1 MAPDMLAKDH
11 TFSCP
16 TTNGIVPPGE
26 KKFVSVFFHPE
37 TLDIRTI
44 DYLSIMPSGCA
55 SHTLLKVVGFCRGTG
70 NPRML
75 PGLWGPELPAFRAE
89 QGSLPAFKGV
99 TPPCPSAWVSAAP
112 WWAPCG
118 ISFGHLEIRFPL
130 SSLVP
135 WRSAQ
140 VAGVL
145 GLSSPAFCLQ
155 AALPST
161 RRTLSETSSR
171 RLMPQPHTGGRACSQ
186 EPHLLCPGPEVSL
199 QHCCVN
205 FGWVNLGETL
215 EQTLRIE
222 NKSDCTAYFQFAI
235 DCQESVFD
243 IRPAFGT
250 LVGKARMTL
259 HCTFQPTH
267 PTIYSRRVACLIHH
281 QVSGGGGR
289 VEGLCWELEEAT

>member
-75 PGLWGPELPAFRAE
+75 PGLWGPEQPAFRAE
-89 QGSLPAFKGV
+89 QGSLPTFKGV
-99 TPPCPSAWVSAAP
+99 THPCPSAWVSGAP

-130 SSLVP
+130 SSLVT

-161 RRTLSETSSR
+161 RGTLSETSSR
-171 RLMPQPHTGGRACSQ
+171 RLMPQPHTGAGPAHKSPISYAQALRCPCSTAASTSAGSTSGRPWSRPCGLRTSQ
-186 EPHLLCPGPEVSL
+186 TAQPTSSLPLTAKRVSSTSDLPLGP
-199 QHCCVN
+199 
-205 FGWVNLGETL
+205 WW
-215 EQTLRIE
+215 
-222 NKSDCTAYFQFAI
+222 A
-235 DCQESVFD
+235 
-243 IRPAFGT
+243 RPA
-250 LVGKARMTL
+250 
-259 HCTFQPTH
+259 
-267 PTIYSRRVACLIHH
+267 
-281 QVSGGGGR
+281 
-289 VEGLCWELEEAT
+289 